1 MSEEITGHPAIDVW
15 LKCYKPQLSK
25 KDYAKFC
32 SMLSAL
38 KSDEQQ
44 LRHKL
49 RELILGGFL
58 AKRGFTVEYER
69 EHYGQTPEWTIFKD
83 SKMIA
88 IAEVRNFHG
97 DIKIE
102 NEIRKGGT
110 EGLTMASGY
119 RVAFGE
125 NVFVFAYL
133 PSCRDKV
140 WAPLREKFE
149 KYKQLAN
156 KLDVPYIVGFAIEY
170 VAAAMI
176 EPKDVLD
183 AVHNEEYG
191 LFKAH
196 PEVSGLYHFADADF
210 YQMRYE
216 PNPHASRPLPNMP
229 EGDPG
234 TAP

>member
-1 MSEEITGHPAIDVW
+1 MNRHRITRTPDYAQRFTNMSEEITGHPAIDDW

-102 NEIRKGGT
+102 NEIRKGGA

-133 PSCRDKV
+133 PSCREKKGLGPSTREVRKV
-140 WAPLREKFE
+140 
-149 KYKQLAN
+149 QT
-156 KLDVPYIVGFAIEY
+156 I
-170 VAAAMI
+170 
-176 EPKDVLD
+176 
-183 AVHNEEYG
+183 
-191 LFKAH
+191 
-196 PEVSGLYHFADADF
+196 S
-210 YQMRYE
+210 
-216 PNPHASRPLPNMP
+216 
-229 EGDPG
+229 
-234 TAP
+234 